1 MILAI
6 VLALLPVAFVAAMA
20 TRDLRPWRRTLKY
33 IRALPELSPGAAT
46 NHPEVRR

>member
-6 VLALLPVAFVAAMA
+6 ALALLPVVFVIAMS

-33 IRALPELSPGAAT
+33 IRALPEIC
-46 NHPEVRR
+46 HPEPRSTSRR

>member
-6 VLALLPVAFVAAMA
+6 ALALLPVAFVAAMT

-33 IRALPELSPGAAT
+33 IRALPESCQ
-46 NHPEVRR
+46 PEPRSTSGR